1 MFGRRRNRREALK
14 REPFPPRWLE
24 IIEQR
29 VAYWH
34 LLSTADKLELLGLVR
49 IFLDEKKFEGCGGL
63 EMNDTIKVVIAT
75 LACILLLHRET
86 DVYPGLDSILV
97 YPKEFASPV
106 EEYHEP
112 GIVSSGLE
120 TREGESWGEGAL
132 VLSWDVVLEDA
143 ADASDGVNVVFHEF
157 AHQLDDEAAR
167 AGLAAALPAAEIE
180 AWGAVMDREYREL
193 VEDLAEGYD
202 TLLDEYAAESPA
214 EFFAVVTEYFFEMP
228 LDLEDEHPD
237 LYDAM
242 RLYYRQDPAEM
253 FIRSK
258 PGDDTVH

>member
-1 MFGRRRNRREALK
+1 MFGRRKKRREALK
-14 REPFPPRWLE
+14 REAFPPRWLE
-24 IIEQR
+24 VIERR

-49 IFLDEKKFEGCGGL
+49 IFLDEKRFEGCGGL
-63 EMNDTIKVVIAT
+63 EMNDTVRVVIAS

-86 DVYPGLDSILV
+86 DVFPGLDSILV
-97 YPKEFASPV
+97 YPGEFSSPV
-106 EEYHEP
+106 EEYHDS
-112 GIVSSGLE
+112 GIVTQGFE

-157 AHQLDDEAAR
+157 AHQLDDEATR
-167 AGLAAALPAAEIE
+167 AAGAGYLPDGDLS
-180 AWGAVMDREYREL
+180 AWTAVMDREYREL
-193 VEDLAEGYD
+193 VEDVEEGYD
-202 TLLDEYAAESPA
+202 TFIDEYAAESPA
-214 EFFAVVTEYFFEMP
+214 EFFAVVTEYFFELP
-228 LDLEDEHPD
+228 LDLEEEHPD

-242 RLYYRQDPAEM
+242 RLYYRQDPAET
-253 FIRSK
+253 FQRAQ